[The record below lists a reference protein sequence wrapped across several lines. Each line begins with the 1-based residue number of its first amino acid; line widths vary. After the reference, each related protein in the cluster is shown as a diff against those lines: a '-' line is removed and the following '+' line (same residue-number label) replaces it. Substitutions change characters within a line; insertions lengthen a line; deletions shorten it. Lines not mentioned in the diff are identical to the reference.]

1 MVRRQMLCIVTPDW
15 AGSPGG
21 VPGLAADLDRLF
33 AQLGCV
39 HFACLALLP
48 PRPGEPT
55 PAQPTLVLELAID
68 EGIATPTLLQ
78 LLTARGSAVLWRLYF
93 GTPPAAMAAAERAQ
107 WLLNW
112 LGGHVHGATGGFVG
126 ARDRSVQQILD
137 EHTLYLRARRQAA
150 EVRAAAVLQGAG
162 EARMDNDE
170 LARRMAAWARAQVDL
185 AWAQQP
191 APRCFW
197 RAGGLRRLWVG
208 AVLAV
213 FATILI
219 LAVVPLA
226 LSLVHGWLTD
236 GMPRP
241 SVNFRH
247 WAATVAVTMAL
258 LAAALALLALLSV
271 LLAPLWLALA
281 TAARALGRRLGRL
294 IARGR
299 RYRHA
304 RASREV
310 PRAHQVH
317 ASVLACESA
326 LIDRPNHMISLTEVR
341 APRYWHAGWLRLW
354 LRLITWVGRWRFAH
368 GVLGDASGIKY
379 GHWHLIDGGRRLL
392 FCSNYDG
399 PFGGYLD
406 EFIAGATWGVNLFW
420 RHTQLRTRLAARAVQ
435 PAVTLDR
442 DFPPT
447 RFFAVRGGCEHEQWF
462 KTYARDSMLPHLYLF
477 QAYPLSQLEI
487 ERATALRDALF
498 GPRNAVN
505 DDTVARALES

>member
-1 MVRRQMLCIVTPDW
+1 MVRQQMLCIVTPGW
-15 AGSPGG
+15 AGDPDG
-21 VPGLAADLDRLF
+21 VSDLEADLDRLF
-33 AQLGCV
+33 TQLGCV

-48 PRPGEPT
+48 PRPGEPS
-55 PAQPTLVLELAID
+55 PAQPALMLELAVD

-93 GTPPAAMAAAERAQ
+93 GAPPPAMAAAERAQ
-107 WLLNW
+107 QLLHWLS
-112 LGGHVHGATGGFVG
+112 GHVHGATGGFVG

-137 EHTLYLRARRQAA
+137 ERTLYLRARRQAA
-150 EVRAAAVLQGAG
+150 EVRAAAVPPGAG
-162 EARMDNDE
+162 EARIDNDE
-170 LARRMAAWARAQVDL
+170 LARRLQAWARAQADL
-185 AWAQQP
+185 EWAQRP

-197 RAGGLRRLWVG
+197 RAGGLRRL
-208 AVLAV
+208 AVAVALA
-213 FATILI
+213 L
-219 LAVVPLA
+219 VVAALTRVVLPLA

-236 GMPRP
+236 DVPRRCVTF
-241 SVNFRH
+241 SH
-247 WAATVAVTMAL
+247 WAATVAVTTVL
-258 LAAALALLALLSV
+258 LAVALALLALLAV

-281 TAARALGRRLGRL
+281 TAIRAAGRRLGRL
-294 IARGR
+294 VARGR
-299 RYRHA
+299 QFRHA
-304 RASREV
+304 RADREV
-310 PRAHQVH
+310 PRAHQIH

-326 LIDRPNHMISLTEVR
+326 LVDRPNHMISLTEVR
-341 APRYWHAGWLRLW
+341 APRHWHAGWLRLW
-354 LRLITWVGRWRFAH
+354 LRVITWAGRWVFVH

-420 RHTQLRTRLAARAVQ
+420 RHTRLRKRSAARAGQ

-477 QAYPLSQLEI
+477 QAYRLSQLEI

-505 DDTVARALES
+505 DDTVARVLES